1 MEKFG
6 RETEQKMV
14 GKPILTERERENR
27 SVDLSEMIDLVN
39 STEPSLDSDSL
50 LPEASTCSPAHTPQV
65 ADLQAA
71 GSLACWVITDE
82 TRWNDQRWDIY
93 YLPWWLII
101 SHGSFDDFWSCKFW
115 NPIWE
120 LLALSQFTRSA
131 NLNDTSHGTPD
142 AHHPTWNKHSNRK
155 LAPFKDDLT
164 IKKSHVHF
172 HGCFSRHV
180 VGDFPITPPFKRL
193 FRSGQEHWSSPG
205 GIAEGSLCR
214 TGDQNEMGLASWSL
228 MPLSALTPGCINCIH
243 LIGRLA
249 KNMLHVFIIC
259 MYMYAVCMSMSMYIY
274 FIYIYT

>member
-6 RETEQKMV
+6 KLNRKCWGNQFW
-14 GKPILTERERENR
+14 ERERERTNR

-50 LPEASTCSPAHTPQV
+50 LPEASTCSPAHTPRGQV

-82 TRWNDQRWDIY
+82 TRWNDQSWDIY
-93 YLPWWLII
+93 YLPWWLI

-120 LLALSQFTRSA
+120 LHVSEVVMALSQFTRSA

-142 AHHPTWNKHSNRK
+142 AHHPTWNKHSNQK
-155 LAPFKDDLT
+155 PAPFKDDLT

-172 HGCFSRHV
+172 HGCFKV
-180 VGDFPITPPFKRL
+180 
-193 FRSGQEHWSSPG
+193 
-205 GIAEGSLCR
+205 
-214 TGDQNEMGLASWSL
+214 
-228 MPLSALTPGCINCIH
+228 
-243 LIGRLA
+243 
-249 KNMLHVFIIC
+249 ML
-259 MYMYAVCMSMSMYIY
+259 
-274 FIYIYT
+274 